1 MRIDESMHLEGFAM
15 PYSYNDRP
23 RGSGS
28 GQSRSSQGRP
38 SGNRRQGTAHVRDA
52 QRRESRT
59 PYRSNRNYR
68 TISGHDAGLN
78 VHNNSRIGFDRSN
91 FRGSRRRGGLLAR
104 LGLNNRVLAVL
115 LAGLVLLIL
124 LIFGISSC
132 VTSCN
137 SSDKQTKSAQKEVN
151 SYDARVAAGVSESL
165 TKQFAPVLD
174 QNKKLSWI
182 AAHADEYKDARLCE
196 LALREDGA
204 IDFVAGLPKAKSTAK
219 KYGDGNE
226 KGSYPLL
233 YDWDTRWGY
242 VKYADSVMGV
252 TGSGPTS
259 LSMAYMGLTGKT
271 DQTPNALAELST
283 EGKYTD
289 EASGT
294 KKGFFTKV
302 GSKVGLGVKE
312 YASSADNLSIVLE
325 GGVAIVQLNA
335 NFTTPYAHWALVVK
349 TNDDGSVTMYDPDS
363 TSASGHTWAAGTIAK
378 NSSTLLS
385 VTAASDD
392 TASASDGSSSQ

>member
-23 RGSGS
+23 RGYGS
-28 GQSRSSQGRP
+28 GQSRSSHGRP
-38 SGNRRQGTAHVRDA
+38 SGDRRQGTAHVRDA

-91 FRGSRRRGGLLAR
+91 FKGSRRRGGLLSR
-104 LGLNNRVLAVL
+104 LGLSNRGLAVL
-115 LAGLVLLIL
+115 LVGLVLLIL

-137 SSDKQTKSAQKEVN
+137 NSGKQTKSAQKEVN
-151 SYDARVAAGVSESL
+151 SYDGRVAAGVSESL
-165 TKQFAPVLD
+165 TKQFTPVLD

-182 AAHADEYKDARLCE
+182 AAHADEYADARLCQ
-196 LALREDGA
+196 LALREDSA
-204 IDFVAGLPKAKSTAK
+204 IDFVAGLPKAKATGK

-233 YDWDTRWGY
+233 YDWDARWGY

-289 EASGT
+289 KGSGT
-294 KKGFFTKV
+294 KKEFFTKV
-302 GSKVGLGVKE
+302 GAQVGLSVKE
-312 YASSADNLSIVLE
+312 YTSSADNLSIVLSN
-325 GGVAIVQLNA
+325 GVAIVQLNA
-335 NFTTPYAHWALVVK
+335 NFTTPYAHWALVIK

-378 NSSTLLS
+378 NASTLLS
-385 VTAASDD
+385 VTAAASSDD
-392 TASASDGSSSQ
+392 SSSR

>member
-1 MRIDESMHLEGFAM
+1 MHLEGSAM

-23 RGSGS
+23 RGYGS
-28 GQSRSSQGRP
+28 GQSRSSYGRP
-38 SGNRRQGTAHVRDA
+38 SGDRRQGTAHVRDA

-91 FRGSRRRGGLLAR
+91 FKGSRRRGGLLSR
-104 LGLNNRVLAVL
+104 LGLSNRGLAVL
-115 LAGLVLLIL
+115 LVGLVLLIL

-137 SSDKQTKSAQKEVN
+137 NSGKQTKSAQKEVN
-151 SYDARVAAGVSESL
+151 SYDGRVAAGVSESL
-165 TKQFAPVLD
+165 TKQFTPVLD

-182 AAHADEYKDARLCE
+182 AAHADEYADARLCQ
-196 LALREDGA
+196 LALREDSA
-204 IDFVAGLPKAKSTAK
+204 IDFVAGLPKAKATGK

-233 YDWDTRWGY
+233 YDWDARWGY

-289 EASGT
+289 KGSGT
-294 KKGFFTKV
+294 KKEFFTKV
-302 GSKVGLGVKE
+302 GAQVGR
-312 YASSADNLSIVLE
+312 
-325 GGVAIVQLNA
+325 
-335 NFTTPYAHWALVVK
+335 TR
-349 TNDDGSVTMYDPDS
+349 
-363 TSASGHTWAAGTIAK
+363 TSRPRTRTGRW
-378 NSSTLLS
+378 
-385 VTAASDD
+385 
-392 TASASDGSSSQ
+392 